1 MLDERGFL
9 PEGVHEMTIDQVRE
23 HFGTFKS
30 TDARP
35 QLHER
40 LQRLYDCAREV
51 GFVKYLIVDGSY
63 VTAKPDPNDIDI
75 VIVVDPL
82 VLDRQEYRPHE
93 YDVISS
99 RRIRSKYSFDAFVV
113 AENSQ
118 ALEGYM
124 RLFSRVKGSDSHNK
138 GVVRVAL

>member
-1 MLDERGFL
+1 
-9 PEGVHEMTIDQVRE
+9 MTMDQLKE

-30 TDARP
+30 TDVRP

-40 LQRLYDCAREV
+40 LQKLYECAREV
-51 GFVKYLIVDGSY
+51 GFVKCLIVDGSY
-63 VTAKPDPNDIDI
+63 VTAKPVPNDVDI
-75 VIVVDPL
+75 VIVVDPRA
-82 VLDRQEYRPHE
+82 LDRQEYWPHE

-118 ALEGYM
+118 ALEGYL
-124 RLFSRVKGSDSHNK
+124 RLFSRVKGADSHSK